1 MVRKITFYLAS
12 ISLIL
17 VWGCTQETFQEEK
30 DRNHQNAIEST
41 AQWVTDRNAKGGHV
55 IGIKTRAGHSK
66 KNCDGSCSQTH
77 KHIDCQGTG
86 KECPLFGNIEL
97 EPIVK
102 SLPTSSGLYTG
113 KCLYPEDISDY
124 ETFSM
129 PARSFYMEK
138 EQMWLNIPE
147 QILQRHPESRCF
159 IIKSITFTVQP
170 LHPNA

>member
-66 KNCDGSCSQTH
+66 ENCDGTCSNDN

-102 SLPTSSGLYTG
+102 SLPTSSSLYTG

-129 PARSFYMEK
+129 PARSLYGK
-138 EQMWLNIPE
+138 RTNVAQHPGTNPATASGIP
-147 QILQRHPESRCF
+147 LLYH
-159 IIKSITFTVQP
+159 KKHY
-170 LHPNA
+170 LHGSTLAS